1 MADFLERVSRMALG
15 AAPAIQ
21 PLVASRYAPGAQ
33 AAVPEMMER
42 DVTLDSPAGGAVTSV
57 AEARAAVRPEGDDP
71 GALQPGLLVATTAE
85 GGPAGRR
92 GDLRGIAPIAGETL
106 PPEVGERASPDMASR
121 FVEPHAAAPRDDARA
136 IAPAV
141 VDARLLG
148 RQPGVDAHG
157 QQRPRRLHAGEDMPF
172 PGESGNALR
181 PPAALELVRPDSA
194 SRLVGDLTVIGQR
207 PEAAADEHIRLP
219 NPVHNGSR
227 HRAIA
232 VEPGATTGDSEE
244 PAARADGLRALEP
257 PLSPRFPAQIE
268 AREAPISPRATSP
281 GGRLP
286 GPAPSTARHG
296 GADARASRPAG
307 SEPASARPAVRV
319 TIGRVDVRA
328 LMPPAPPVG
337 TPTAAGPK
345 LSLDDYLRQQSRRPR

>member
-57 AEARAAVRPEGDDP
+57 AEARAAVRPEGDDSEAP
-71 GALQPGLLVATTAE
+71 QPGSLVATTAE
-85 GGPAGRR
+85 GRPAGRR
-92 GDLRGIAPIAGETL
+92 EDSRGIAPTAGETL
-106 PPEVGERASPDMASR
+106 PPEAGERASPDMAGR
-121 FVEPHAAAPRDDARA
+121 FVEPHAAAPRDDSRA

-141 VDARLLG
+141 VD
-148 RQPGVDAHG
+148 DHG
-157 QQRPRRLHAGEDMPF
+157 QQRPRRLHAREDMPF
-172 PGESGNALR
+172 SGEPGNASR
-181 PPAALELVRPDSA
+181 PPAAVELVRPDSA
-194 SRLVGDLTVIGQR
+194 SRLVGDPTVSGQR
-207 PEAAADEHIRLP
+207 LEAGVEEHVRLP

-232 VEPGATTGDSEE
+232 VEPGATTGDSDE
-244 PAARADGLRALEP
+244 PAAHADGLRALEP

-268 AREAPISPRATSP
+268 AGEAPISPRATSLE
-281 GGRLP
+281 GRLP
-286 GPAPSTARHG
+286 RPAPSTARHSA
-296 GADARASRPAG
+296 ADARAWRPDG